1 MEQAIKKA
9 IEGGYPRGRIGS
21 ASFFCMDKDFWQ
33 ALGKAEGWG
42 IVQPRGA
49 GIEFISD
56 EYWKQHWHRFIDHL
70 AEGNSIDSFFNEL
83 LSI

>member
-33 ALGKAEGWG
+33 ALGKAEGWDKKMETKERS
-42 IVQPRGA
+42 IYTNA
-49 GIEFISD
+49 WKD
-56 EYWKQHWHRFIDHL
+56 EWHNFIDHI
-70 AEGNSIDSFFNEL
+70 AEGKSIDSFFNEL
-83 LSI
+83 LK